1 MEQIHYN
8 PADDTQPEDKFAPT
22 TENAMQLPKDV
33 AVRFIGSEQDV
44 MHLRILLGK
53 PYIGMDVE
61 WRPTMTKLDLMRPA
75 IL

>member
-8 PADDTQPEDKFAPT
+8 PAEDIQPEDKFAPT
-22 TENAMQLPKDV
+22 TENAMHLPKEV
-33 AVRFIGSEQDV
+33 NVRFIGSEHDV
-44 MHLRILLGK
+44 AHLRTLLGN

-75 IL
+75 LL